1 MENLAESSKH
11 REDSFYIH
19 RALNHPLRKRI
30 LELLSEKG
38 SMSFTE
44 FKKTLDVRVG
54 TLYYHFDALSR
65 LISQDE
71 QKRYILTP
79 LGQRAYEVSRSEES
93 VAPSRPLLPK
103 PRSAAGVYFRNLF
116 LPSGFFSYIYARP
129 RVGIPLAFLVI
140 ALGALVS
147 FQAKLDPL
155 LFFFDRAIQGREI
168 LIPIELVLSWFGV
181 FLISDLLARALF
193 QRKGDHLLLLIGT
206 SFAFAPVLLFPLLR
220 YLDLSLGL
228 RSPFTRDPTAVR
240 TLLVALQTWAIVILT
255 YAVSLSKGLRI
266 DKATIVSL
274 IVAYS
279 NILLLFVLG
288 RISSL

>member
-30 LELLSEKG
+30 LELLAEKG
-38 SMSFTE
+38 SMSFTD
-44 FKKTLDVRVG
+44 FKSTLNVRVG
-54 TLYYHFDALSR
+54 TLYYHFYALSR

-93 VAPSRPLLPK
+93 MAPSRPILPK
-103 PRSAAGVYFRNLF
+103 RRSAAGVYFRNLF
-116 LPSGFFSYIYARP
+116 LPSGFFSYIFARP
-129 RVGIPLAFLVI
+129 AVGILVALLVI

-155 LFFFDRAIQGREI
+155 LFFFDRVIQGRET
-168 LIPIELVLSWFGV
+168 LIPIELVASWFAV
-181 FLISDLLARALF
+181 FLISDLLARGLY
-193 QRKGDHLLLLIGT
+193 QRKGGHLLLLIGT

-228 RSPFTRDPTAVR
+228 RSPLTRDPTAVR
-240 TLLVALQTWAIVILT
+240 TLLVALQAWAIVVLT